1 MTPMPL
7 DRSLQDRILRVLEQ
21 VYPERWNLEETDH
34 EFYGASA
41 KDLLRE
47 ASYLREHGL
56 IE

>member
-1 MTPMPL
+1 MPL